1 MRCVCLYLHMHTH
14 MCICTHA
21 YIYTFYMQ
29 HTHTHTLSPL
39 ECLCTLFYACWFR
52 TLSSFFQQAFIEHL
66 LGVGHCCS
74 CQTQQGTKKTRITVL
89 TDSSWEWLGSGAGL
103 QEAGVRRSIG

>member
-1 MRCVCLYLHMHTH
+1 MSVPTHAYTHVHMHT
-14 MCICTHA
+14 CIHIHILYA
-21 YIYTFYMQ
+21 
-29 HTHTHTLSPL
+29 THTHTLSPL